1 MLFVTPVTPESF
13 RTASS
18 GRSADIDKSLCPSGH
33 PSLLHGH
40 LNGVLRDHCVPLEN
54 VGRTSGNLLIGS
66 LTEAPS
72 FDPLG
77 DRMNAFDPAGC
88 TLGCHLL
95 GVMGHVTC

>member
-1 MLFVTPVTPESF
+1 MPNHVA
-13 RTASS
+13 RQ
-18 GRSADIDKSLCPSGH
+18 GH

-66 LTEAPS
+66 LTEAPN

-77 DRMNAFDPAGC
+77 DRMHAFDPAGC